1 MSDGK
6 SGSAFGTTWK
16 RIIVYLGKDRRILW
30 ASLILSFM
38 STILTLIG
46 PGKLTEITDKISE
59 GLGGAM
65 DIDGIAG
72 LVIVLVAIYTAG
84 LVLSVIENYMVATL
98 SQRTAGRLRED
109 LSSKINRIPL
119 SYFDSTSTGDTL
131 SRVTNDAVRVG
142 ESTDEGLGTFI
153 SEITLLIGALVMMV
167 YTNITMAMAAI
178 LPTVAGMLMM
188 LLIMRKSQK
197 YLQNQQRNLGDM
209 NGLVEETYSGHT
221 VIKAY
226 NAEGR
231 FGKRFVTVNEDL
243 CRSAFAS
250 QFLSGMMMP
259 LMSFIG
265 NFGYVMVCIVGALLA
280 LDGQISIGVIV
291 AFMIYVRL
299 FTQPLS
305 GMAQAFT
312 SMQTAAAA
320 GERVF
325 EFLDLPEMVKDETE
339 PFDSSKVKGEVEF
352 RDVHFGYVPGKEIIH
367 GFSLKVKPGQKVAIV
382 GPTGAGKT
390 TMVNL
395 LMRFYEVNS
404 GDILIDG
411 RSIKDM
417 SREEV
422 HDCFSMVLQDTWLF
436 AGTVRENVVYSKEGV
451 TDEELTDACEAV
463 GLHHY
468 VETLPDKYDTV
479 LDDVSAISI
488 GQRQQ
493 ITIARAIVQ
502 NAPLLILDEATSSID
517 TRTERKIQEA
527 MDRMMENRTS
537 FVIAHRLATIRNAD
551 VVLMM
556 KDGNV
561 IEQGS
566 HEELMKKGGY
576 YAETF
581 HSQYGEI
588 PKELLPEN
596 SAMKG
601 GC

>member
-59 GLGGAM
+59 GLGGAL

-131 SRVTNDAVRVG
+131 SRVTNDADRVG

-197 YLQNQQRNLGDM
+197 YFQNQQRNLGDM

-352 RDVHFGYVPGKEIIH
+352 RDVHFGYVSGKEIIH

-479 LDDVSAISI
+479 LDDVSSISV

-537 FVIAHRLATIRNAD
+537 FVIAHRLSTIRNAD
-551 VVLMM
+551 VILMM

-566 HEELMKKGGY
+566 HEELMRAGGAY
-576 YAETF
+576 CELYN
-581 HSQYGEI
+581 SQFD
-588 PKELLPEN
+588 N
-596 SAMKG
+596 
-601 GC
+601 

>member
-131 SRVTNDAVRVG
+131 SRVTNDADRVG

-197 YLQNQQRNLGDM
+197 YFQNQQRNLGDM

-367 GFSLKVKPGQKVAIV
+367 GFSLKVKPGHKVAIV

-479 LDDVSAISI
+479 LDDVSSISV

-537 FVIAHRLATIRNAD
+537 FVIAHRLSTIRNAD
-551 VVLMM
+551 VILMM

-566 HEELMKKGGY
+566 HEELMRAGGAY
-576 YAETF
+576 CELYN
-581 HSQYGEI
+581 SQFD
-588 PKELLPEN
+588 N
-596 SAMKG
+596 
-601 GC
+601 

>member
-131 SRVTNDAVRVG
+131 SRVTNDADRVG

-197 YLQNQQRNLGDM
+197 YFQNQQRNLGDM

-352 RDVHFGYVPGKEIIH
+352 RDVHFGYVSGKEIIH

-479 LDDVSAISI
+479 LDDVSSISV

-537 FVIAHRLATIRNAD
+537 FVIAHRLSTIRNAD
-551 VVLMM
+551 VILMM

-566 HEELMKKGGY
+566 HEELMRAGGAY
-576 YAETF
+576 CELYN
-581 HSQYGEI
+581 SQFD
-588 PKELLPEN
+588 N
-596 SAMKG
+596 
-601 GC
+601 

>member
-109 LSSKINRIPL
+109 LSSKINLIPL

-131 SRVTNDAVRVG
+131 SRVTNDADRVG

-197 YLQNQQRNLGDM
+197 YFQNQQRNLGDM

-479 LDDVSAISI
+479 LDDVSSISV

-537 FVIAHRLATIRNAD
+537 FVIAHRLSTIRNAD
-551 VVLMM
+551 VILMM

-566 HEELMKKGGY
+566 HEELMRAGGAY
-576 YAETF
+576 CELYN
-581 HSQYGEI
+581 SQFD
-588 PKELLPEN
+588 N
-596 SAMKG
+596 
-601 GC
+601 

>member
-1 MSDGK
+1 
-6 SGSAFGTTWK
+6 
-16 RIIVYLGKDRRILW
+16 
-30 ASLILSFM
+30 
-38 STILTLIG
+38 
-46 PGKLTEITDKISE
+46 
-59 GLGGAM
+59 
-65 DIDGIAG
+65 
-72 LVIVLVAIYTAG
+72 
-84 LVLSVIENYMVATL
+84 
-98 SQRTAGRLRED
+98 
-109 LSSKINRIPL
+109 
-119 SYFDSTSTGDTL
+119 
-131 SRVTNDAVRVG
+131 
-142 ESTDEGLGTFI
+142 
-153 SEITLLIGALVMMV
+153 
-167 YTNITMAMAAI
+167 
-178 LPTVAGMLMM
+178 
-188 LLIMRKSQK
+188 
-197 YLQNQQRNLGDM
+197 
-209 NGLVEETYSGHT
+209 
-221 VIKAY
+221 
-226 NAEGR
+226 
-231 FGKRFVTVNEDL
+231 
-243 CRSAFAS
+243 
-250 QFLSGMMMP
+250 
-259 LMSFIG
+259 
-265 NFGYVMVCIVGALLA
+265 
-280 LDGQISIGVIV
+280 
-291 AFMIYVRL
+291 MIYVRL

-352 RDVHFGYVPGKEIIH
+352 RDVHFGYVSGKEIIH

-479 LDDVSAISI
+479 LDDVSSISV

-537 FVIAHRLATIRNAD
+537 FVIAHRLSTIRNAD
-551 VVLMM
+551 VILMM

-566 HEELMKKGGY
+566 HEELMRAGGAY
-576 YAETF
+576 CELYN
-581 HSQYGEI
+581 SQFD
-588 PKELLPEN
+588 N
-596 SAMKG
+596 
-601 GC
+601 

>member
-131 SRVTNDAVRVG
+131 SRVTNDADRVG

-197 YLQNQQRNLGDM
+197 YFQNQQRNLGDM

-226 NAEGR
+226 NAECR

-352 RDVHFGYVPGKEIIH
+352 RDVHFGYVPSKEIIH

-479 LDDVSAISI
+479 LDDVSSISV

-537 FVIAHRLATIRNAD
+537 FVIAHRLSTIRNAD
-551 VVLMM
+551 VILMM

-566 HEELMKKGGY
+566 HEELMRAGGAY
-576 YAETF
+576 CELYN
-581 HSQYGEI
+581 SQFD
-588 PKELLPEN
+588 N
-596 SAMKG
+596 
-601 GC
+601 

>member
-84 LVLSVIENYMVATL
+84 LILSVIENYMVATL

-131 SRVTNDAVRVG
+131 SRVTNDADRVG

-197 YLQNQQRNLGDM
+197 YFQNQQRNLGDM

-265 NFGYVMVCIVGALLA
+265 NFGYVMVCILVALLA

-479 LDDVSAISI
+479 LDDVSSISV

-537 FVIAHRLATIRNAD
+537 FVIAHRLSTIRNAD
-551 VVLMM
+551 VILMM

-566 HEELMKKGGY
+566 HEELMRAGGAY
-576 YAETF
+576 CELYN
-581 HSQYGEI
+581 SQFD
-588 PKELLPEN
+588 N
-596 SAMKG
+596 
-601 GC
+601 

>member
-131 SRVTNDAVRVG
+131 SRVTNDADRVG

-197 YLQNQQRNLGDM
+197 YFQNQQRNLGDM

-221 VIKAY
+221 VIKTY

-479 LDDVSAISI
+479 LDDVSSISV

-537 FVIAHRLATIRNAD
+537 FVIAHRLSTIRNAD
-551 VVLMM
+551 VILMM

-566 HEELMKKGGY
+566 HEELMRAGGAY
-576 YAETF
+576 CELYN
-581 HSQYGEI
+581 SQFD
-588 PKELLPEN
+588 N
-596 SAMKG
+596 
-601 GC
+601 

>member
-59 GLGGAM
+59 GLSGAM

-131 SRVTNDAVRVG
+131 SRVTNDADRVG

-197 YLQNQQRNLGDM
+197 YFQNQQRNLGDM

-479 LDDVSAISI
+479 LDDVSSISV

-537 FVIAHRLATIRNAD
+537 FVIAHRLSTIRNAD
-551 VVLMM
+551 VILMM

-566 HEELMKKGGY
+566 HEELMRAGGAY
-576 YAETF
+576 CELYN
-581 HSQYGEI
+581 SQFD
-588 PKELLPEN
+588 N
-596 SAMKG
+596 
-601 GC
+601 

>member
-98 SQRTAGRLRED
+98 SQRTAGRLREV

-131 SRVTNDAVRVG
+131 SRVTNDADRVG

-197 YLQNQQRNLGDM
+197 YFQNQQRNLGDM

-479 LDDVSAISI
+479 LDDVSSISV

-537 FVIAHRLATIRNAD
+537 FVIAHRLSTIRNAD
-551 VVLMM
+551 VILMM

-566 HEELMKKGGY
+566 HEELMRAGGAY
-576 YAETF
+576 CELYN
-581 HSQYGEI
+581 SQFD
-588 PKELLPEN
+588 N
-596 SAMKG
+596 
-601 GC
+601 

>member
-119 SYFDSTSTGDTL
+119 SYFDSTSKGDTL
-131 SRVTNDAVRVG
+131 SRVTNDADRVG

-197 YLQNQQRNLGDM
+197 YFQNQQRNLGDM

-479 LDDVSAISI
+479 LDDVSSISV

-537 FVIAHRLATIRNAD
+537 FVIAHRLSTIRNAD
-551 VVLMM
+551 VILMM

-566 HEELMKKGGY
+566 HEELMRAGGAY
-576 YAETF
+576 CELYN
-581 HSQYGEI
+581 SQFD
-588 PKELLPEN
+588 N
-596 SAMKG
+596 
-601 GC
+601 

>member
-59 GLGGAM
+59 GLGDAM

-119 SYFDSTSTGDTL
+119 SYFDRTSTGDTL
-131 SRVTNDAVRVG
+131 SRVTNDADRVG

-153 SEITLLIGALVMMV
+153 SEITLLIGALVMMI

-197 YLQNQQRNLGDM
+197 YFQNQQRNLGDM

-479 LDDVSAISI
+479 LDDVSSISV

-537 FVIAHRLATIRNAD
+537 FVIAHRLSTIRNAD
-551 VVLMM
+551 VILMM

-566 HEELMKKGGY
+566 HEELMRAGGAY
-576 YAETF
+576 CELYN
-581 HSQYGEI
+581 SQFD
-588 PKELLPEN
+588 N
-596 SAMKG
+596 
-601 GC
+601 

>member
-131 SRVTNDAVRVG
+131 SRVTNDADRVG

-197 YLQNQQRNLGDM
+197 YFQNQQRNLGDM

-382 GPTGAGKT
+382 GPTGAAKT

-479 LDDVSAISI
+479 LDDVSSISV

-537 FVIAHRLATIRNAD
+537 FVIAHRLSTIRNAD
-551 VVLMM
+551 VILMM

-566 HEELMKKGGY
+566 HEELMRAGGAY
-576 YAETF
+576 CELYN
-581 HSQYGEI
+581 SQFD
-588 PKELLPEN
+588 N
-596 SAMKG
+596 
-601 GC
+601 

>member
-131 SRVTNDAVRVG
+131 SRVTNDADRVG

-197 YLQNQQRNLGDM
+197 YFQNQQRNLGDM

-320 GERVF
+320 GERVV

-479 LDDVSAISI
+479 LDDVSSISV

-537 FVIAHRLATIRNAD
+537 FVIAHRLSTIRNAD
-551 VVLMM
+551 VILMM

-566 HEELMKKGGY
+566 HEELMRAGGAY
-576 YAETF
+576 CELYN
-581 HSQYGEI
+581 SQFD
-588 PKELLPEN
+588 N
-596 SAMKG
+596 
-601 GC
+601 

>member
-30 ASLILSFM
+30 TSLILSFM

-131 SRVTNDAVRVG
+131 SRVTNDADRVG

-197 YLQNQQRNLGDM
+197 YFQNQQRNLGDM

-479 LDDVSAISI
+479 LDDVSSISV

-537 FVIAHRLATIRNAD
+537 FVIAHRLSTIRNAD
-551 VVLMM
+551 VILMM

-566 HEELMKKGGY
+566 HEELMRAGGAY
-576 YAETF
+576 CELYN
-581 HSQYGEI
+581 SQFD
-588 PKELLPEN
+588 N
-596 SAMKG
+596 
-601 GC
+601 

>member
-131 SRVTNDAVRVG
+131 SRVTNDADRVG

-197 YLQNQQRNLGDM
+197 YFQNQQRNLGDM

-291 AFMIYVRL
+291 AFMIDVRL

-479 LDDVSAISI
+479 LDDVSSISV

-537 FVIAHRLATIRNAD
+537 FVIAHRLSTIRNAD
-551 VVLMM
+551 VILMM

-566 HEELMKKGGY
+566 HEELMRAGGAY
-576 YAETF
+576 CELYN
-581 HSQYGEI
+581 SQFD
-588 PKELLPEN
+588 N
-596 SAMKG
+596 
-601 GC
+601 

>member
-6 SGSAFGTTWK
+6 SGSAFGTAWK

-131 SRVTNDAVRVG
+131 SRVTNDADRVG

-197 YLQNQQRNLGDM
+197 YFQNQQRNLGDM

-479 LDDVSAISI
+479 LDDVSSISV

-537 FVIAHRLATIRNAD
+537 FVIAHCLSTIRNAD
-551 VVLMM
+551 VILMM

-566 HEELMKKGGY
+566 HEELMRAGGAY
-576 YAETF
+576 CELYN
-581 HSQYGEI
+581 SQFD
-588 PKELLPEN
+588 N
-596 SAMKG
+596 
-601 GC
+601 

>member
-131 SRVTNDAVRVG
+131 SRVTNDADRVG

-197 YLQNQQRNLGDM
+197 YFQNQQRNLGDM

-352 RDVHFGYVPGKEIIH
+352 RDVHFGYVSGKEIIH

-395 LMRFYEVNS
+395 LVRFYEVNS

-479 LDDVSAISI
+479 LDDVSSISI

-537 FVIAHRLATIRNAD
+537 FVIAHRLSTIRNAD
-551 VVLMM
+551 VILMM

-566 HEELMKKGGY
+566 HEELMRAGGAY
-576 YAETF
+576 CELYN
-581 HSQYGEI
+581 SQFD
-588 PKELLPEN
+588 N
-596 SAMKG
+596 
-601 GC
+601 

>member
-131 SRVTNDAVRVG
+131 SRVTNDADRVG

-197 YLQNQQRNLGDM
+197 YFQNQQRNLGDM

-479 LDDVSAISI
+479 LDDVSSISV

-537 FVIAHRLATIRNAD
+537 FVIAHRLSTIKNAD
-551 VVLMM
+551 LILVLR
-556 KDGNV
+556 DGDIVESGTHEALLARGGFYAKLYNSQF
-561 IEQGS
+561 EQ
-566 HEELMKKGGY
+566 
-576 YAETF
+576 
-581 HSQYGEI
+581 
-588 PKELLPEN
+588 
-596 SAMKG
+596 SA
-601 GC
+601 

>member
-6 SGSAFGTTWK
+6 SGSAFGTAWK

-131 SRVTNDAVRVG
+131 SRVTNDADRVG

-197 YLQNQQRNLGDM
+197 YFQNQQRNLGDM

-231 FGKRFVTVNEDL
+231 FGKRSVTVNEDL

-463 GLHHY
+463 GLYHY

-479 LDDVSAISI
+479 LDDVSSISV

-537 FVIAHRLATIRNAD
+537 FVIAHRLSTIRNAD
-551 VVLMM
+551 VILMM

-566 HEELMKKGGY
+566 HEELMRAGGAY
-576 YAETF
+576 CELYN
-581 HSQYGEI
+581 SQFD
-588 PKELLPEN
+588 N
-596 SAMKG
+596 
-601 GC
+601 

>member
-131 SRVTNDAVRVG
+131 SRVTNDADRVG

-197 YLQNQQRNLGDM
+197 YFQNQQRNLGDM

-226 NAEGR
+226 NAESR

-479 LDDVSAISI
+479 LDDVSSISV

-537 FVIAHRLATIRNAD
+537 FVIAHRLSTIRNAD
-551 VVLMM
+551 VILMM

-566 HEELMKKGGY
+566 HEELMRAGGAY
-576 YAETF
+576 CELYN
-581 HSQYGEI
+581 SQFD
-588 PKELLPEN
+588 N
-596 SAMKG
+596 
-601 GC
+601 

>member
-6 SGSAFGTTWK
+6 SGSAFGTAWK

-131 SRVTNDAVRVG
+131 SRVTNDADRVG

-197 YLQNQQRNLGDM
+197 YFQNQQRNLGDM

-468 VETLPDKYDTV
+468 VETLPDKYDRV
-479 LDDVSAISI
+479 LDDVSSISV

-537 FVIAHRLATIRNAD
+537 FVIAHRLSTIRNAD
-551 VVLMM
+551 VILMM

-566 HEELMKKGGY
+566 HEELMRAGGAY
-576 YAETF
+576 CELYN
-581 HSQYGEI
+581 SQFD
-588 PKELLPEN
+588 N
-596 SAMKG
+596 
-601 GC
+601 

>member
-131 SRVTNDAVRVG
+131 SRVTNDADRVG

-197 YLQNQQRNLGDM
+197 YFQNQQRNLGDM

-320 GERVF
+320 GERGF

-352 RDVHFGYVPGKEIIH
+352 RDVHFGYAPGKEIIH

-479 LDDVSAISI
+479 LDDVSSISV

-537 FVIAHRLATIRNAD
+537 FVIAHRLSTIRNAD
-551 VVLMM
+551 VILMM

-566 HEELMKKGGY
+566 HEELMRAGGAY
-576 YAETF
+576 CELYN
-581 HSQYGEI
+581 SQFD
-588 PKELLPEN
+588 N
-596 SAMKG
+596 
-601 GC
+601 

>member
-131 SRVTNDAVRVG
+131 SRVTNDADRVG

-197 YLQNQQRNLGDM
+197 YFQNQQRNLGDM

-352 RDVHFGYVPGKEIIH
+352 RDVHFGYVSGKEIIH

-479 LDDVSAISI
+479 LDDVSSISI

-537 FVIAHRLATIRNAD
+537 FVIAHRLSTIRNAD
-551 VVLMM
+551 VILMM

-566 HEELMKKGGY
+566 HEELMRAGGAY
-576 YAETF
+576 CELYN
-581 HSQYGEI
+581 SQFD
-588 PKELLPEN
+588 N
-596 SAMKG
+596 
-601 GC
+601 